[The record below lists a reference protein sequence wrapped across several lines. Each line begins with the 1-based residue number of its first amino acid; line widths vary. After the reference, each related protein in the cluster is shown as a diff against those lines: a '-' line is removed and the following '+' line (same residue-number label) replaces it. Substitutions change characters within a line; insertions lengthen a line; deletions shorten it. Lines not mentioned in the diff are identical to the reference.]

1 MAISSLSKMFATHG
15 FPYTV
20 TRDTSSHFVAE
31 SFETFLKDNGI
42 KHLKTTPLWPRPMVR
57 LKAKKRSLLKRM
69 LKAQVEGKGWK
80 EAVMKYLV
88 ASRNTPHQS
97 TDMLIRAVFCKEIGR
112 KTSQSQRGC
121 QSRWGSKWR
130 RSRHKGSGWRSV
142 RTKCVMLMKAIWWQV
157 RRSS

>member
-1 MAISSLSKMFATHG
+1 MNVMPLGSKQEIAIDFMTDYYSRYIKISIFTRDTAKVAISSLSKMFATHG

-42 KHLKTTPLWPRPMVR
+42 KHRKTNPLWPRPMVR

-88 ASRNTPHQS
+88 VSRNTPHQS
-97 TDMLIRAVFCKEIGR
+97 TDMLIRAVF
-112 KTSQSQRGC
+112 
-121 QSRWGSKWR
+121 
-130 RSRHKGSGWRSV
+130 
-142 RTKCVMLMKAIWWQV
+142 
-157 RRSS
+157 